1 MISSETDLI
10 PGLAAFFA
18 CLVLPLQIGILVGIG
33 INIVFILYHAA
44 RPKLRVEKLTVC
56 FHKPNIFLKYVG
68 CLTVN
73 IFLQT
78 TDGINYIML
87 TPDRCIIFPSVEFVR
102 SVINKQGMKTTLP
115 VVVDCTHIYGADYTA
130 AKVVATMIQ
139 DFESRKQ
146 KIYFYNLKLSVAQV
160 FGGVTPDI
168 IQLYDM
174 TALEAELRDN
184 A

>member
-1 MISSETDLI
+1 
-10 PGLAAFFA
+10 
-18 CLVLPLQIGILVGIG
+18 
-33 INIVFILYHAA
+33 
-44 RPKLRVEKLTVC
+44 
-56 FHKPNIFLKYVG
+56 
-68 CLTVN
+68 
-73 IFLQT
+73 
-78 TDGINYIML
+78 ML

-160 FGGVTPDI
+160 FGGITPDI

-174 TALEAELRDN
+174 TSLEAELRDN

>member
-1 MISSETDLI
+1 
-10 PGLAAFFA
+10 
-18 CLVLPLQIGILVGIG
+18 
-33 INIVFILYHAA
+33 
-44 RPKLRVEKLTVC
+44 
-56 FHKPNIFLKYVG
+56 
-68 CLTVN
+68 
-73 IFLQT
+73 
-78 TDGINYIML
+78 ML

-160 FGGVTPDI
+160 FEGVSSDI
-168 IQLYDM
+168 IRLYDM

>member
-1 MISSETDLI
+1 
-10 PGLAAFFA
+10 
-18 CLVLPLQIGILVGIG
+18 
-33 INIVFILYHAA
+33 
-44 RPKLRVEKLTVC
+44 
-56 FHKPNIFLKYVG
+56 
-68 CLTVN
+68 
-73 IFLQT
+73 
-78 TDGINYIML
+78 ML

-160 FGGVTPDI
+160 FGGITPDI

-174 TALEAELRDN
+174 TALEAELRDT

>member
-1 MISSETDLI
+1 
-10 PGLAAFFA
+10 
-18 CLVLPLQIGILVGIG
+18 
-33 INIVFILYHAA
+33 
-44 RPKLRVEKLTVC
+44 
-56 FHKPNIFLKYVG
+56 
-68 CLTVN
+68 
-73 IFLQT
+73 
-78 TDGINYIML
+78 ML
-87 TPDRCIIFPSVEFVR
+87 TPDRCLIFPSVEFVR

-174 TALEAELRDN
+174 AALEAELRDN